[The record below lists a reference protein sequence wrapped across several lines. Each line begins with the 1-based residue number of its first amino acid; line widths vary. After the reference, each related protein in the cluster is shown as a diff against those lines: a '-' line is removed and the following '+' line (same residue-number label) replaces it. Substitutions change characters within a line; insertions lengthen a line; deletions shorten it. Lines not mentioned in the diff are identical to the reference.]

1 MVLNDD
7 LQRFDELGYVVIPGL
22 LSCQEAEALYAAFER
37 FPSVHRIRGG
47 AIARHN
53 ERTLLRDERFF
64 QALMKPALI
73 DSVRRI
79 LGDELQLIA
88 YDSADTLPRS
98 GTHRNWHADMSF
110 WSDAPLT
117 VNVGIYLQDMTPEMG
132 PLALLPGSHR
142 WRRSPAEEEAA
153 VEYAGEFEARV
164 PAGTAV
170 MFDARLWHSAGRN
183 ESERHRRALFPYFG
197 HFWMKR
203 AAELYPRELPPLP
216 EYITERPDPLT
227 RQLFGLG
234 LREGVVST
242 L

>member
-1 MVLNDD
+1 MVLNED
-7 LQRFDELGYVVIPGL
+7 LHRFAEVGYAVIPGL
-22 LSCQEAEALYAAFER
+22 LSRQEAEELRAAFDG
-37 FPSVHRIRGG
+37 FPEVRRIRGG

-64 QALMKPALI
+64 HALMKPALI
-73 DSVRRI
+73 DAVRGV

-88 YDSADTLPRS
+88 YDSADTLPHS

-110 WSDAPLT
+110 WTDAVLT

-142 WRRSPAEEEAA
+142 WRRNPTEEEAA
-153 VEYAGEFEARV
+153 VEYAGEVEGRV
-164 PAGTAV
+164 PAGTAI
-170 MFDARLWHSAGRN
+170 MFDAKLWHSAGRN
-183 ESERHRRALFPYFG
+183 DSDRHRRALFPYFG
-197 HFWMKR
+197 HYWIKR

-216 EYITERPDPLT
+216 EYITTRSDPLT

-234 LREGVVST
+234 LRECVVST

>member
-1 MVLNDD
+1 MQLNED
-7 LQRFDELGYVVIPGL
+7 LHRFGELGYAVIPNL
-22 LSCQEAEALYAAFER
+22 LTCQEAQALHAAFDS
-37 FPSVHRIRGG
+37 FPPVRRIRGG

-53 ERTLLRDERFF
+53 ERTLLSDERFF
-64 QALMKPALI
+64 EALMKPALI
-73 DSVRRI
+73 ESVLCI

-88 YDSADTLPRS
+88 YDSADTLPHS

-110 WSDAPLT
+110 WTDAVLT

-142 WRRSPAEEEAA
+142 WRRNPTEEEAA
-153 VEYAGEFEARV
+153 LEYAGEIEGRV
-164 PAGTAV
+164 PAGTAI
-170 MFDARLWHSAGRN
+170 MFDAKLWHSAGHN
-183 ESERHRRALFPYFG
+183 DSERHRRALFPYFG
-197 HFWMKR
+197 HYWMKR

-216 EYITERPDPLT
+216 KYITERPDPLT

-234 LREGVVST
+234 LRDGVISK